1 MNAKVIGVP
10 KDYVEAVKWYRKAA
24 AQDDAMGQHNLGM
37 MYANGNGVPKD
48 YAKAYMFFNL
58 AAAKDFENAEKYRET
73 IGEIM
78 TKDQIAEG
86 QKLTRKWL
94 ERKAKE
100 KGE

>member
-1 MNAKVIGVP
+1 
-10 KDYVEAVKWYRKAA
+10 
-24 AQDDAMGQHNLGM
+24 

-58 AAAKDFENAEKYRET
+58 AAAKDFENSEKYRET

-78 TKDQIAEG
+78 TKEKIAEG
-86 QKLTRKWL
+86 QKLTREWL
-94 ERKAKE
+94 KKYAAS